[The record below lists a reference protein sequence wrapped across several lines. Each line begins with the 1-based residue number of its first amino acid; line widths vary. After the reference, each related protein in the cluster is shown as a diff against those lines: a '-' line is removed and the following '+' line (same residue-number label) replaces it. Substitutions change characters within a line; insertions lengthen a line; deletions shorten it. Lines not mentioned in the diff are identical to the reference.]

1 MAEPEADNGA
11 RGPAAKADAAPAAGR
26 SWTKWIFNNLGAILS
41 AGLVGTVLSAYFQWR
56 SWEYQS
62 RTARIDKDTNAVVD
76 ALENLDK
83 IIDEKW
89 LSTYQMNDAIK
100 EKAEG
105 DKLKA
110 VTDRFYSANKDWEL
124 QHNILSSNLKI
135 AVDSQF
141 GIEDAK
147 LIQLTYP
154 LTCTTY
160 TLVGQQP
167 HGNDPLSVR
176 VLLEIAYN
184 CQNIVKGKIEDAL
197 RARDKNDSR
206 WSDTTA
212 EPDAGG
218 LILSHIWW
226 VDKVLQCM
234 MVQRALE
241 LRHQS
246 PRVPIIPL
254 GILADFRTYAPTDE
268 ERVEEEQCV
277 EPYKNNP
284 TLGIS
289 APKPK
294 LEPKPKPE
302 SKPQ

>member
-1 MAEPEADNGA
+1 MADPEADDGA
-11 RGPAAKADAAPAAGR
+11 KDAPSKTDAAPASER
-26 SWTKWIFNNLGAILS
+26 SWTRWIFNNLGAILS
-41 AGLVGTVLSAYFQWR
+41 AGLVGTTLSAYFQWR

-62 RTARIDKDTNAVVD
+62 QTERIDKDTKAVVE
-76 ALENLDK
+76 AVENLDK
-83 IIDEKW
+83 VVDEKW

-100 EKAEG
+100 EKTEG

-110 VTDRFYSANKDWEL
+110 VIDRFYSADKDWEL
-124 QHNILSSNLKI
+124 QHNILASNLKI
-135 AVDSQF
+135 TVDSQF
-141 GIEDAK
+141 GIEDAR
-147 LIQLTYP
+147 LVELTYP

-167 HGNDPLSVR
+167 HGNDSLSVR
-176 VLLEIAYN
+176 ALLEIAYN
-184 CQNIVKGKIEDAL
+184 CHNIVKGKIEDAL
-197 RARDKNDSR
+197 HARDKNDSR
-206 WSDTTA
+206 WSETTA

-234 MVQRALE
+234 VVQRALE

-246 PRVPIIPL
+246 PRVPIVRL
-254 GILADFRTYAPTDE
+254 RGLADFQTYAPTEE
-268 ERVEEEQCV
+268 ERAQEEQCV
-277 EPYKNNP
+277 DSYKTNP

-294 LEPKPKPE
+294 PEPKP
-302 SKPQ
+302 Q